1 MKIKVVE
8 NGGFIYLAQEEN
20 ILASIIYNLVQIKN
34 PLNKRYFGYVGSSS
48 IKRLV
53 GIIQDKYQFSHI
65 KGDTVRNLT
74 LEEYL
79 YLSQKFREHGL
90 RYNKKKNVGIEK

>member
-8 NGGFIYLAQEEN
+8 NDGFIYLAQEEN
-20 ILASIIYNLVQIKN
+20 ILPLTICNLVQIKN
-34 PLNKRYFGYVGSSS
+34 PLNKRYLEYRDSDS

-53 GIIQDKYQFSHI
+53 GVIKEKYQFSHI

-79 YLSQKFREHGL
+79 YLSQMFREHRL